1 MRQAEPVPLRSP
13 PLRVLSDAD
22 MPAARRLLGQHL
34 LEGLFVASRIDA
46 AGLDARRLGAEIW
59 GFGRG
64 GELSALCYSG
74 VNMWP
79 VGADRDAARAFA
91 EQARRAARRCSSIV
105 GEASAVLRMWE
116 ALARDWGPARD
127 VREDQ
132 PLLAIAGDPRVPA
145 DPAVR
150 RVRPDELD
158 ILLPASVSMF
168 TEEVGISPI
177 GPDGGALYRAR
188 VAELVGQQRSFA
200 RIENGRVLFKAE
212 VGAATRAGC
221 QVQGVWVAPE
231 LRGRGRGAA
240 GMAAVVRAARAS
252 IAPVVSLY
260 VNAFNIA
267 ARRMYDRVGFERVGT
282 FASVLF

>member
-1 MRQAEPVPLRSP
+1 MRQAEAVPLRSLP
-13 PLRVLSDAD
+13 VRLLSDVD
-22 MPAARRLLGQHL
+22 LPAARQLLGRHL
-34 LEGLFVASRIDA
+34 LEGLFVASRIEA
-46 AGLDARRLGAEIW
+46 VGLDARRLGAEIW

-64 GELSALCYSG
+64 RDLSALCYSG

-91 EQARRAARRCSSIV
+91 DQARRVARRCSSIV
-105 GEASAVLRMWE
+105 GEASAVLQMWE
-116 ALARDWGPARD
+116 ALAPDWGPARE

-132 PLLAIAGDPRVPA
+132 PLLAIAKDPDVPS

-188 VAELVGQQRSFA
+188 VAELVGQERSFA
-200 RIENGRVLFKAE
+200 RIEGGRVLFKAE
-212 VGAATRAGC
+212 VGAATREGC

-231 LRGRGRGAA
+231 LRGRGRGTA

-260 VNAFNIA
+260 VNAFNVP

>member
-1 MRQAEPVPLRSP
+1 MRQSEAVPLRSLP
-13 PLRVLSDAD
+13 IRVLSDAD
-22 MPAARRLLGQHL
+22 LPAAHRLLGRHL

-46 AGLDARRLGAEIW
+46 VGLDSRRLGAEIW

-64 GELSALCYSG
+64 GDLSALCYSG
-74 VNMWP
+74 VNLWP
-79 VGADRDAARAFA
+79 VGADQDAARAFVDK
-91 EQARRAARRCSSIV
+91 ARRSARRCSSIV
-105 GEASAVLRMWE
+105 GAAPAVLQMWQL
-116 ALARDWGPARD
+116 LAPAWGPARE

-132 PLLAIAGDPRVPA
+132 PLLAVARDPDVA
-145 DPAVR
+145 SDPAVR
-150 RVRPDELD
+150 RVRSEELD

-188 VAELVGQQRSFA
+188 VAELVRQGRSFA
-200 RIENGRVLFKAE
+200 RIEGGRVLFKAE
-212 VGAATRAGC
+212 VGAATAAGC

-231 LRGRGRGAA
+231 LRGQGRGAA
-240 GMAAVVRAARAS
+240 GMAAVVRVARAS

-260 VNAFNIA
+260 VNAFNVP